1 MTNFQAQPTTK
12 SLRWLTPERAVLVL
26 PIAAGL
32 LVALALGSFVITPLS
47 LRLQA
52 KRQQVEAL
60 RQLRD
65 ELPLLEARLLAV
77 NGELSERREQQDQL
91 LQLVAGVSELDTLL
105 AELNDLAEQRGVII
119 TRAESGDIQSY
130 QPPPQPVD
138 GQDDVPPPAAGG
150 EGAAQMDP
158 LLREGL
164 ERRSAQLGVSG
175 PFSAL
180 VAFMRALER
189 LQVFVQI
196 SDLSVKQEGT
206 RQKDNS
212 QDSERNLD
220 LELTLTAY
228 GRQPAR

>member
-1 MTNFQAQPTTK
+1 MTNFQVQPTTR

-32 LVALALGSFVITPLS
+32 LLALALGSFVITPLS

-52 KRQQVEAL
+52 KRQEVEAL

-65 ELPLLEARLLAV
+65 KLPLLEAQLLAA
-77 NGELSERREQQDQL
+77 NRELSERREQQDQL

-105 AELNDLAEQRGVII
+105 AELNDLAEQKGVII
-119 TRAESGDIQSY
+119 TRAEPGDVQSY
-130 QPPPQPVD
+130 QPPPQPVE

-150 EGAAQMDP
+150 EGAPPTDP

-175 PFSAL
+175 SFSGL

-189 LQVFVQI
+189 LQVFVEI
-196 SDLSVKQEGT
+196 SDLSVTQAGIGPDDK
-206 RQKDNS
+206 S
-212 QDSERNLD
+212 QDSARDLD

>member
-32 LVALALGSFVITPLS
+32 LLSLALGSFVITPLS

-52 KRQQVEAL
+52 KHQKVEAL

-77 NGELSERREQQDQL
+77 NRDLSERREQQDQL

-119 TRAESGDIQSY
+119 TRAEPGDIQSY
-130 QPPPQPVD
+130 QPSPQPED
-138 GQDDVPPPAAGG
+138 GQGDVPPPAAGG
-150 EGAAQMDP
+150 EGAAPTDP
-158 LLREGL
+158 LLRDGL

-175 PFSAL
+175 SFSSL
-180 VAFMRALER
+180 VDFMRALES
-189 LQVFVQI
+189 LQVFVEI
-196 SDLSVKQEGT
+196 SDLSLTQVNTG
-206 RQKDNS
+206 QKDGS
-212 QDSERNLD
+212 HDSVRDLD
-220 LELTLTAY
+220 LNLLLTAY

>member
-1 MTNFQAQPTTK
+1 MTNFQAQPATK
-12 SLRWLTPERAVLVL
+12 PLHWLTPERAVLVL

-32 LVALALGSFVITPLS
+32 LLAVALGSFVITPLS
-47 LRLQA
+47 LHLQA

-60 RQLRD
+60 RTLRN
-65 ELPLLEARLLAV
+65 ELPLLEAQLIAANR
-77 NGELSERREQQDQL
+77 ELSERREQQDQL

-119 TRAESGDIQSY
+119 TRAEPGEIQSY
-130 QPPPQPVD
+130 QPPPPPAD

-150 EGAAQMDP
+150 EGAAPTDP

-175 PFSAL
+175 SFSGL
-180 VAFMRALER
+180 VAFMRDLER
-189 LQVFVQI
+189 LQVFVEI
-196 SDLSVKQEGT
+196 SDLSLTQASTG
-206 RQKDNS
+206 QDDSS
-212 QDSERNLD
+212 QDSARDLD

-228 GRQPAR
+228 GRQPAP

>member
-1 MTNFQAQPTTK
+1 MTNFQAQPATK
-12 SLRWLTPERAVLVL
+12 PLRWLTPERAVLVL

-32 LVALALGSFVITPLS
+32 LLAVALGSFVITPLS
-47 LRLQA
+47 LHLQA

-60 RQLRD
+60 RTLRN
-65 ELPLLEARLLAV
+65 ELPLLEAQLIAANR
-77 NGELSERREQQDQL
+77 ELSERREQQDQL

-119 TRAESGDIQSY
+119 TRAEPGEIQSY
-130 QPPPQPVD
+130 QPPPPPAD

-150 EGAAQMDP
+150 EGAAPTDP

-175 PFSAL
+175 SFSGL

-189 LQVFVQI
+189 LQVFVEI
-196 SDLSVKQEGT
+196 SDLSLTQASTG
-206 RQKDNS
+206 QDDSS
-212 QDSERNLD
+212 QDSARDLD

-228 GRQPAR
+228 GRQPAP

>member
-1 MTNFQAQPTTK
+1 MTNFQAQPATK

-32 LVALALGSFVITPLS
+32 LLAVALGSFVITPLS
-47 LRLQA
+47 LHLQA

-60 RQLRD
+60 RTLRN
-65 ELPLLEARLLAV
+65 ELPLLEAQLIAANR
-77 NGELSERREQQDQL
+77 ELSERREQQDQL

-119 TRAESGDIQSY
+119 TRAEPGEIQSY
-130 QPPPQPVD
+130 QPPPPPAD

-150 EGAAQMDP
+150 EGAAPTDP

-175 PFSAL
+175 SFSGL
-180 VAFMRALER
+180 VAFMRALESF
-189 LQVFVQI
+189 QVFVEI
-196 SDLSVKQEGT
+196 SDLSLTQASTG
-206 RQKDNS
+206 QDDSS
-212 QDSERNLD
+212 QDSARDLD

-228 GRQPAR
+228 GRQPTP

>member
-32 LVALALGSFVITPLS
+32 LLSLALGSFVITPLS

-52 KRQQVEAL
+52 KHQKVEAL

-77 NGELSERREQQDQL
+77 NRDLLERREQQDQL

-119 TRAESGDIQSY
+119 TRAEPGDIQSY
-130 QPPPQPVD
+130 QPPPQPED
-138 GQDDVPPPAAGG
+138 GQGDVPPPAAGG
-150 EGAAQMDP
+150 EGQLLLTLCYAMVSSDDLPSWVFRDRFHPLWTLCVHWKASKC
-158 LLREGL
+158 LLR
-164 ERRSAQLGVSG
+164 
-175 PFSAL
+175 
-180 VAFMRALER
+180 
-189 LQVFVQI
+189 
-196 SDLSVKQEGT
+196 SVT
-206 RQKDNS
+206 F
-212 QDSERNLD
+212 
-220 LELTLTAY
+220 
-228 GRQPAR
+228 P